1 MAASALVLIGPS
13 GAGKSTLLRAL
24 SAGLPGLRT
33 VRTVT
38 TRPRRP
44 GETSDT
50 HEFVT
55 EAEFAERRSA
65 ALGVHRH
72 YGHDYALPR
81 LDADPGT
88 PVATCL
94 RAVVLDRLR
103 SLHADLFVVAAE
115 APVPDLLRRLHERGD
130 LERAEPEVLAAE
142 LEHGRRLADLVV
154 DTREPVPGCLARI
167 REVWP

>member
-24 SAGLPGLRT
+24 SAELPDLRT
-33 VRTVT
+33 VRTLT

-50 HEFVT
+50 HEFVSA
-55 EAEFAERRSA
+55 AEFAERKAA

-81 LDADPGT
+81 LEAGPGV

-103 SLHADLFVVAAE
+103 SLHPDLYVVAAE
-115 APVPDLLRRLHERGD
+115 APVPELLRRLGERGD
-130 LERAEPEVLAAE
+130 RERAEPEVLQAE
-142 LEHGRRLADLVV
+142 LEAGRQLADLVL
-154 DTREPVPGCLARI
+154 DTREPVADCLARI

>member
-1 MAASALVLIGPS
+1 MTAALVLVGPS

-24 SAGLPGLRT
+24 GDQVPGLRT
-33 VRTVT
+33 VRTLT

-55 EAEFAERRSA
+55 PAEFAERRAA

-81 LDADPGT
+81 LDAEPGV

-103 SLHADLFVVAAE
+103 ALHPDLLVVAAE
-115 APVPDLLRRLHERGD
+115 APVPDLLERLHERGD
-130 LERAEPEVLAAE
+130 RDRADPEVLAAE
-142 LEHGRRLADLVV
+142 MEHGRRLADLVV
-154 DTREPVPGCLARI
+154 DTREPVPASLARI